1 MSMHGAEGVLKR
13 ILDVCVASVGL
24 TASFPLLL
32 CVAAAV
38 RGNMGS
44 PVLYRQVRIGLGA
57 KPFRLWKFRTM
68 SNERSVDGALLPD
81 AERLTRLG
89 RFLRETSLDELPQL
103 LNVVAGEMSIVGPR
117 PLLARYVPRYS
128 PRQRLR
134 HAVRPGIT
142 GWAQINGRNSLGWDA
157 KLELDAW
164 YAENASLALD
174 IRIILRTVLLV
185 LRRESVLSGAG
196 AEMDEFWGAAGRPAD
211 GPRAYPVEENESI
224 PSGPA

>member
-1 MSMHGAEGVLKR
+1 MALQGAEGAIKR
-13 ILDVCVASVGL
+13 AMDLCIASVGL
-24 TASFPLLL
+24 AAAVPLLL
-32 CVAAAV
+32 GVAGAV
-38 RGNMGS
+38 RASMGS

-68 SNERSVDGALLPD
+68 SNERSPDGALLPD

-103 LNVVAGEMSIVGPR
+103 LNVIAGEMSIVGPR
-117 PLLARYVPRYS
+117 PLLARYIPRYS
-128 PRQRLR
+128 PRQHLR

-164 YAENASLALD
+164 YAEHASLGLD
-174 IRIILRTVLLV
+174 LHIILRTVLLV
-185 LRRESVLSGAG
+185 LRREAVLSGAG
-196 AEMDEFWGAAGRPAD
+196 AEMDEFWGAAGRPAG

-224 PSGPA
+224 QGGPI